1 MAHTESDAPVVAVIG
16 GSRGIGLAVGRC
28 LLRDGWR
35 VAVAD
40 LDPPEADGSAD
51 GSDAGDPFHYIRAD
65 IADSA
70 SVDRLAAG
78 VQALGG
84 PVRGLVNAAG
94 YNRHAPLSEIDDAT
108 WQGLLDVHLGGV
120 IRACRAFHP
129 LLREDRGAVVNFSS
143 IGARIGRPRRAP
155 YGAAKAGIEALTR
168 TLAVEWAAAGIRV
181 NAVAPGIVDT
191 RMIRE
196 NIAQGRVD
204 PESLRRGIPLG
215 RFGEPAEIA
224 EAVAFLLSDRASYI
238 TGQTLAVDGGV
249 LANGDW

>member
-1 MAHTESDAPVVAVIG
+1 MSPADQDESTAIVVG

-35 VAVAD
+35 VVAAD
-40 LDPPEADGSAD
+40 LDPPEAEASEERPP
-51 GSDAGDPFHYIRAD
+51 AGGPLHYIRAD

-70 SVDRLAAG
+70 SVDSLAAE

-94 YNRHAPLSEIDDAT
+94 YNRHQPVSEIDDAT
-108 WQGLLDVHLGGV
+108 WQGLLDIHLGGV

-129 LLREDRGAVVNFSS
+129 MLRKGRGAVVNFSS

-168 TLAVEWAAAGIRV
+168 TLAVEWAADAIRV
-181 NAVAPGIVDT
+181 NAVAPGLVDT

-196 NIAQGRVD
+196 NIERGLVD

-215 RFGEPAEIA
+215 RFAEPAEIA

>member
-1 MAHTESDAPVVAVIG
+1 MLSVIG
-16 GSRGIGLAVGRC
+16 GARGIGLAIGRC

-35 VAVAD
+35 VRCGRSRSARS
-40 LDPPEADGSAD
+40 GRIGGRSAD

-108 WQGLLDVHLGGV
+108 WQGLLDVHLGGD